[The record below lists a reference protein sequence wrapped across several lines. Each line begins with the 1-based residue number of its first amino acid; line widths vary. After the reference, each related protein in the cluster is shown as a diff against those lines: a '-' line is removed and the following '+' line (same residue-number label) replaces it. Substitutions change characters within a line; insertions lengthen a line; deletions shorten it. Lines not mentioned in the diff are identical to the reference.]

1 MSHLGKAEQADI
13 AEPADTAE
21 STCSVD
27 VHTHIFCWGENPEE
41 GYLSENTRKAWKT
54 RFVLRFSGILKE
66 PGETIS
72 EKMRNRLIRH
82 IQTSGLDYA
91 VVLAQDAVYHEDGSR
106 NDPDTHFY
114 VSNDHVFDLAK
125 DCPQVLP
132 GCSINPIRSDAL
144 KELERCRAAGA
155 RLVKL
160 HTAIQ
165 GVDPSRAEFDPFY
178 KLANELGV
186 VLMFHTGWEHSCK
199 VVSQQFTD
207 PLKLERPLDHGGPVI
222 AAHCGS
228 CAWYDKEQ
236 YYPRFVEM
244 MNRYENLFGD
254 TAIMASMNRW
264 FSLRRMS
271 REEEWLKRRILH
283 GSDYPFPTARLPFLF
298 RTGLFPSE
306 RKNPLD
312 LDLRVKRSFKF
323 GPGYAGQVLK
333 LLGVE
338 PSSPVPQPP
347 LSTPGARE

>member
-1 MSHLGKAEQADI
+1 MSGYFNQALVLLAAAVLLLPLFQRLGLGSI
-13 AEPADTAE
+13 L
-21 STCSVD
+21 
-27 VHTHIFCWGENPEE
+27 
-41 GYLSENTRKAWKT
+41 GYLAA
-54 RFVLRFSGILKE
+54 GILIG
-66 PGETIS
+66 PLGFG
-72 EKMRNRLIRH
+72 LIP
-82 IQTSGLDYA
+82 DAEA
-91 VVLAQDAVYHEDGSR
+91 VL
-106 NDPDTHFY
+106 HF
-114 VSNDHVFDLAK
+114 A
-125 DCPQVLP
+125 
-132 GCSINPIRSDAL
+132 
-144 KELERCRAAGA
+144 
-155 RLVKL
+155 
-160 HTAIQ
+160 
-165 GVDPSRAEFDPFY
+165 
-178 KLANELGV
+178 ELGV

-199 VVSQQFTD
+199 VVSQKFTD

-244 MNRYENLFGD
+244 MNRYDNLFGD